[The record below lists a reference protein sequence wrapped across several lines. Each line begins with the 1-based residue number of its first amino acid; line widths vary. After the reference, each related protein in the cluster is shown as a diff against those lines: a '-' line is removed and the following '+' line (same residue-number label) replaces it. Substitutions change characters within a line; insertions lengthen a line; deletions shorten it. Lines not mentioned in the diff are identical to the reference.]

1 MVFMYENVHCLKNWK
16 DIEFVNNVNVSKSND
31 FVIFTGFGWWGCCFY
46 LVVVMF
52 VSLFEYKCQ

>member
-1 MVFMYENVHCLKNWK
+1 MVFMYEIVHCLKNWK

>member
-1 MVFMYENVHCLKNWK
+1 MVFMYESVHCLKNWK

>member
-31 FVIFTGFGWWGCCFY
+31 FVIFTGFGWWGC
-46 LVVVMF
+46 
-52 VSLFEYKCQ
+52 